1 MLTGLARPLKEGE
14 RIKLQLTFERAG
26 TIEDVTQAVLFCL
39 QNNFM
44 TGETIVLDGGRSLR

>member
-26 TIEDVTQAVLFCL
+26 TIEVEARVEKAGALSPGDH
-39 QNNFM
+39 
-44 TGETIVLDGGRSLR
+44 EH